1 MPRRAAAGLTAAPSD
16 GAQALS
22 DAGLCVI
29 KGRFPQGAK
38 TMDSKTEPRH
48 GTREVRLE
56 DDALVRGAGRFVDD
70 ARFPNQAFAV
80 FVRSLHGHAKVVSV
94 DTAATAK
101 ADGVLAVLTGA
112 DTKDLGTAG
121 KHPPL
126 KGRGGKELVQPFR
139 PVLAAERVRY
149 VGEAVA
155 LVVAETLGQAQDAAD
170 MIAVEYDPLPA
181 VVDAREAVK
190 PGAPQLYPEA
200 PNNLVVDWP
209 GMVESADNERE
220 VDAIIKGAAHVARVS
235 VHHQRL
241 AVMSMETR
249 GANARYDAATDSYDL
264 RVCSQSAGTVRNQ
277 TAPILGI
284 QPAKLRVTT
293 EDVGGAFGM
302 KTPTY
307 PEYPALLVA
316 AKKVGRPV
324 VWMSSRSEAFMTDT
338 PGRDAWTAVEL
349 ALDDNGKFMALRMK
363 HLCGQGAYVSPAGI
377 GINTNNVVRCLP
389 GMYHIPKIDFESRC
403 AFTNTAP
410 MGPYRGAGRP
420 EANYAL
426 DRAVEEAAR
435 ITGID
440 TARLRKKN
448 LIPKSA
454 MPYKTAV
461 TTTYDSGDFPGAFA
475 KAMEL
480 SEYDGFNKRKRESG
494 KRKKLRGIGVSCML
508 EHAGALPTE
517 GALLQ
522 FPGGDRLILG
532 LNVQSTG
539 QAHATVFGR
548 VLAEKLGIPREHIV
562 HKHGDSTLEI
572 PGFASV
578 GSRSAMA
585 ATHAIVHTTDVML
598 AKGKKAAAALLE
610 ASEGD
615 IQYANGQFSVVGT
628 DRKISLFDTAERA
641 KELVKNGQLADTLD
655 SKEKADTP
663 LTFPNG
669 VHIAEV
675 EIDPDTGHLDLVRY
689 TAVDDCGNALN
700 PMIVEGQVQGS
711 LANGLGQALT
721 EQVVYDA
728 SGQLVT
734 GSLMDYGAPR
744 AHHMPI
750 EFREALHSVPA
761 TTNPLGTKGTG
772 EAGTTAAIA
781 AVMNAVANAI
791 PNGAADHMEM
801 PATPAKVWA
810 ACQNAASKP

>member
-1 MPRRAAAGLTAAPSD
+1 
-16 GAQALS
+16 
-22 DAGLCVI
+22 
-29 KGRFPQGAK
+29 
-38 TMDSKTEPRH
+38 MDSKTDTKSAAHH
-48 GTREVRLE
+48 GKREVRLE

-70 ARFPNQAFAV
+70 ARFPNQAFAA
-80 FVRSLHGHAKVVSV
+80 FVRSPQAHAKITSV
-94 DTAATAK
+94 DIAEAAK
-101 ADGVLAVLTGA
+101 AKGVLAVLTGA
-112 DTKDLGTAG
+112 DMKAAGLNTAG

-126 KGRGGKELVQPFR
+126 PGRGGKGLIQPFR
-139 PVLAAERVRY
+139 PVLAIDRVRF

-155 LVVAETLGQAQDAAD
+155 MVVAETLAQALDAAD
-170 MIAVEYDPLPA
+170 LVMVEYDDLPA
-181 VVDAREAVK
+181 VVDPRDAIK
-190 PGAPQLYPEA
+190 SGATPLHAEA
-200 PNNLVVDWP
+200 PDNLAIDWP
-209 GMVESADNERE
+209 GMVESAENERE
-220 VDAIIKGAAHVARVS
+220 VDAIIKGAAHVARVT

-249 GANARYDAATDSYDL
+249 GANGRYDAKTDSYDL

-277 TAPILGI
+277 TAPVLGVT
-284 QPAKLRVTT
+284 PDKLRVTT

-316 AKKVGRPV
+316 AKKLGRPV
-324 VWMSSRSEAFMTDT
+324 CWMSTRSEAFMTDT
-338 PGRDAWTAVEL
+338 PGRDAWTETEL
-349 ALDDNGKFMALRMK
+349 ALDDKGKFLALRMK
-363 HLCGQGAYVSPAGI
+363 HLCGQGAYITPAGI
-377 GINTNNVVRCLP
+377 GINTNNVARCLP
-389 GMYHIPKIDFESRC
+389 GMYHIPKIDFSSRC

-426 DRAVEEAAR
+426 DRVVEEAAR
-435 ITGID
+435 VTGID
-440 TARLRKKN
+440 TAKLRKKN
-448 LIPKSA
+448 FIPKSA

-461 TTTYDSGDFPGAFA
+461 TTTYDSGDFPGAYA

-480 SEYDGFNKRKRESG
+480 SDYDNFNKRKREST
-494 KRKKLRGIGVSCML
+494 KRKMLRGIGISCML

-517 GALLQ
+517 GAMLT
-522 FPGGDRLILG
+522 FPGDQKLLMS

-548 VLAEKLGIPREHIV
+548 VLAEKLGIDRDHII
-562 HKHGDSTLEI
+562 HRHGDSTFEI

-585 ATHAIVHTTDVML
+585 AGSAIVKTMEVML

-615 IQYANGQFSVVGT
+615 IQYSNGQFSVVGT
-628 DRKISLFDTAERA
+628 DRKVSLFETAERA
-641 KELVKNGQLADTLD
+641 KELVKNGQLAETLD
-655 SKEKADTP
+655 SKEKTDTP

-675 EIDPDTGHLDLVRY
+675 EIDPDTGFIEIMRY
-689 TAVDDCGNALN
+689 TAVDDCGNMLN
-700 PMIVEGQVQGS
+700 PLIVEGQVQGS
-711 LANGLGQALT
+711 LANGIGQALT
-721 EQVVYDA
+721 EQVVYDEA
-728 SGQLVT
+728 GQLVT
-734 GSLMDYGAPR
+734 GSFMDYGAPR
-744 AHHMPI
+744 AHNMPV
-750 EFREALHSVPA
+750 EMREAIHAVPA
-761 TTNPLGTKGTG
+761 TTNPLGVKGTG

-801 PATPAKVWA
+801 PATPAKIWT
-810 ACQNAASKP
+810 ACQKAMAAK